1 MYKQVSDRF
10 NHLPSWLALPVCIPG
25 LSLLIF
31 FSLILITSLGLK
43 DLQFIG
49 EYNIFFDKTNPQ
61 LLAFKEIQAR
71 FSKTDSL
78 AIVVAPE
85 NQSVFTPKILRLIKQ
100 ITEDAWQTPYSSR
113 VDSLTNY
120 QHTEADDDDLIVR
133 DLVPEEFGY
142 SKEEIEK
149 VKNIALN
156 APETKN
162 SIVSENGDVA
172 IINITVQLHDKNMTS
187 DIVEVYNY
195 VDHMLNSYT
204 NEYPDVRFYKAGL
217 VAMNYSFMD
226 AAQTDILT
234 LVPLMLIVILVFL
247 LVMLR
252 SLFSVIAT
260 LVVITC
266 SVTVTI
272 GLAGWLGIA
281 MNIASVNI
289 PTLVLTLAVADCVHI
304 IATMR
309 HQMSVGENK
318 RQAILHS
325 MSINLVPV
333 IITSVTTAIGFFM
346 MNMSDSP
353 ALRTFGS
360 LAALGVILAC
370 IFALTLLPALL
381 SVFPITELSEGKG
394 NKNNYMD
401 RFGDFVV
408 KNRILLLISSS
419 VIILASLALIP
430 MNRINDE
437 PAKYFGERSEF
448 RQAADFMQ
456 NHISGMGTVSISI
469 DTDKAQGIVA
479 PPFLNTVASFT
490 QWLRNQPEVD
500 HVASLT
506 DILKR
511 LNKNMHGDDPAY
523 YKLPGSAELGAQ
535 YLLMYEMSLPYGLDL
550 NNQVNI
556 DKSALKIQVVT
567 KNLGSN
573 ELIDLENRIY
583 IWFDHVGSVHNYT
596 VKASSPF
603 LMFAH
608 IGETNIK
615 NMLLSLPLS
624 LIMISVLLVIAL
636 RSVSLGIVSII
647 PNVVPAIIGF
657 GFWALISGEINLAL
671 SVVASLTLGI
681 VVDDGVH
688 FLSKYKIARMQ
699 GQSVE
704 ESVKYAFH
712 SVGKALLITTIVLVA
727 GFLVLSM
734 SKFRLNS
741 DMGFLSSIIIFIAL
755 PIDLLFLPSLLL
767 VFGRDA
773 PRKNKDL
780 Q

>member
-506 DILKR
+506 DILKC

>member
-1 MYKQVSDRF
+1 M
-10 NHLPSWLALPVCIPG
+10 C
-25 LSLLIF
+25 
-31 FSLILITSLGLK
+31 
-43 DLQFIG
+43 
-49 EYNIFFDKTNPQ
+49 E
-61 LLAFKEIQAR
+61 
-71 FSKTDSL
+71 
-78 AIVVAPE
+78 
-85 NQSVFTPKILRLIKQ
+85 
-100 ITEDAWQTPYSSR
+100 
-113 VDSLTNY
+113 
-120 QHTEADDDDLIVR
+120 